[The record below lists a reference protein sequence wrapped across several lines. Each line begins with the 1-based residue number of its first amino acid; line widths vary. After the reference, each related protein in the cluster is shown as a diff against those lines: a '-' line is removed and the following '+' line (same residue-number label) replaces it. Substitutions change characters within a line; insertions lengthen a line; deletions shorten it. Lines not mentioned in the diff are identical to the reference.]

1 MRGDQ
6 GKERRNKSKRH
17 KWAKPMLEIYAPQSL
32 LAMNKR
38 RKISSSNKT
47 LRFSCFIKQDVI
59 FKMKNEL
66 RIDHTSFEDK
76 LEHFM
81 TIIVSISDP
90 PKMKKR
96 DLRRKI

>member
-47 LRFSCFIKQDVI
+47 LRSLASSNK
-59 FKMKNEL
+59 
-66 RIDHTSFEDK
+66 T
-76 LEHFM
+76 
-81 TIIVSISDP
+81 
-90 PKMKKR
+90 
-96 DLRRKI
+96 